1 MEEFEASAAH
11 PDEEKRGFLL
21 VSEQKAMCKWFGA
34 ALDIAVKEEAES
46 IPMNHRTQKT
56 CLLIGGGG
64 TGKTTIILKLLLE
77 VFVEYFPPEDGE
89 DRYIIT
95 TFSHAQGAAISD
107 ENFKA
112 HTAHTATCYRV
123 ASLRNKDMKLNLKQK
138 EMEHRWQPKI
148 LLVEDEA
155 GLFPAMV
162 QNMLLFRSMKGRE
175 ISTSLTRLTM
185 GSRNTSSGTCLS

>member
-1 MEEFEASAAH
+1 MT
-11 PDEEKRGFLL
+11 L
-21 VSEQKAMCKWFGA
+21 
-34 ALDIAVKEEAES
+34 
-46 IPMNHRTQKT
+46 RTQKA

-77 VFVEYFPPEDGE
+77 VFVEYFPPQDGE
-89 DRYIIT
+89 DRYVVA

-107 ENFKA
+107 AKFKA
-112 HTAHTATCYRV
+112 QTAHTATCYRV
-123 ASLRNKDMKLNLKQK
+123 ASLRNRDMSLKAKQ
-138 EMEHRWQPKI
+138 EELERRWQPKI

-175 ISTSLTRLTM
+175 NSTSLTRLTM